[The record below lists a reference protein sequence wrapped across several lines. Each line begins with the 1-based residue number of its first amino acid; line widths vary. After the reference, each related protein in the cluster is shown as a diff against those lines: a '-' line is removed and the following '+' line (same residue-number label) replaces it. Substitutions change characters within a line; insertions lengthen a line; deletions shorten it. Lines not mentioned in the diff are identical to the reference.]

1 MATKTR
7 ATEPNDGERDEV
19 LAIVL
24 ESAHTRAIRDG
35 YRRWSSGEL
44 LSQGVT
50 RTEFERSLRELNA
63 DFKKDMK
70 ARNLW
75 RFLSS

>member
-1 MATKTR
+1 MATK
-7 ATEPNDGERDEV
+7 ATAQSQDDRDEV

-24 ESAHTRAIRDG
+24 ENAHVRAVRDG

-50 RTEFERSLRELNA
+50 RDEFERSLRELNA

-75 RFLSS
+75 RFLSP